1 MIQHLLFPVA
11 VLCSS
16 LVFAQ
21 PDLKKY
27 PEPEFA
33 NEVCYLK
40 KDSVNLA
47 IRLEK
52 QSSKLDSKMK
62 LGGFGGYE
70 SAYSIDHSQSPVRI
84 NHGDKLSFVFSTGA
98 LVKKE
103 ENNTDSVMKANSI
116 DTDATNE
123 MMQGFNNPIDNII
136 LYKCETATGKR
147 KIWMQKTGGAI
158 SISKKVKSSEK
169 YTFSVKK
176 IREGY
181 SELIIDKT
189 LPAGEYAFCVPQGGM
204 GGMTGDVVVYAFGIG
219 L

>member
-1 MIQHLLFPVA
+1 MKQHLLMLFA
-11 VLCSS
+11 LSCTIT
-16 LVFAQ
+16 VFAQ
-21 PDLKKY
+21 SELKKY

-33 NEVCYLK
+33 KEVCYLK
-40 KDSVNLA
+40 KDTVNLA

-52 QSSKLDSKMK
+52 QSSKLDSKVK

-70 SAYSIDHSQSPVRI
+70 SAYSIGHSQSPVRI

-98 LVKKE
+98 SVKKKE
-103 ENNTDSVMKANSI
+103 DNTDSMMKASGI
-116 DTDATNE
+116 DTDAMSD
-123 MMQGFNNPIDNII
+123 MMQGFNNPFDNII
-136 LYKCETATGKR
+136 LYKCETVTGKR
-147 KIWMQKTGGAI
+147 KIWMQKSGGVI
-158 SISKKVKSSEK
+158 SISKKMKSSEK

-189 LPAGEYAFCVPQGGM
+189 LPAGEYAFCVPQGGA
-204 GGMTGDVVVYAFGIG
+204 GGMTGDVIVYSFGIG